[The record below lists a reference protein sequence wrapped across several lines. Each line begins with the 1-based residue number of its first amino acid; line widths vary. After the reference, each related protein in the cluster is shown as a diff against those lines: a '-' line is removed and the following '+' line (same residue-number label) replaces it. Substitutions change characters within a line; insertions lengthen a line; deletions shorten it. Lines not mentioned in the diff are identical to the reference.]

1 VVSKRTEDRQP
12 LSTAAIVAVARRHLV
27 DHGAAGLSLRAVAR
41 DLGVVSSAVYRYVA
55 TRDELLTLLI
65 AEGYDAL
72 GAAVEAG
79 QGEGPPRARFAG
91 ACRAIRAW
99 ALKNPHE
106 YALLFG
112 SPVPGYRAPEAT
124 TNAAARVPAVLAA
137 IVRDAGGREGKGG
150 EPQAAAAAAALAPA
164 AAFIGGGQHPT
175 RVLEAVIVWAAI
187 FGTVSFEVFGRFD
200 DSVATA
206 PDARATFFDACV
218 DRWADH
224 LGLPPG

>member
-41 DLGVVSSAVYRYVA
+41 DLGVVSSAVYRSVA

-79 QGEGPPRARFAG
+79 QGGGPPRARFAG
-91 ACRAIRAW
+91 ACKAIRAW
-99 ALKNPHE
+99 ALNNPHE

-112 SPVPGYRAPEAT
+112 SPVPGYRAPEVT
-124 TNAAARVPAVLAA
+124 TLAAARVPAVLA
-137 IVRDAGGREGKGG
+137 IILRDTGGQEWETSR
-150 EPQAAAAAAALAPA
+150 PLAAAAVAALAPA
-164 AAFIGGGQHPT
+164 AAFLGGGQHPG
-175 RVLEAVIVWAAI
+175 RVLDAVIVWAAV
-187 FGTVSFEVFGRFD
+187 FGTVSFEVFGRLD

-206 PDARATFFDACV
+206 PDARAAFFDACV
-218 DRWADH
+218 EHWADD
-224 LGLPPG
+224 LGLLPG